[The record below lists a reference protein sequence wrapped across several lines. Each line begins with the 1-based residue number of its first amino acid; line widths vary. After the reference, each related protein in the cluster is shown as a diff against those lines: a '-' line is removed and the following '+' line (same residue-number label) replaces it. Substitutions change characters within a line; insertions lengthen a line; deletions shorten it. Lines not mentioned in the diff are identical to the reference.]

1 MLNAQ
6 MVNARISC
14 LQQADFCEIFA
25 VFATILRFKNPV
37 KYTGRFNL
45 NHKTVHFSRRAAR
58 GYFFLSRH
66 INDLIGPLTL
76 PQGIP
81 AIMSAIRKRA
91 VFVENAGKAEK
102 MAGKDVC
109 VA

>member
-1 MLNAQ
+1 MLNAK

-14 LQQADFCEIFA
+14 DLHADLCEFFA
-25 VFATILRFKNPV
+25 VFTSIPRFKNPF
-37 KYTGRFNL
+37 KYTSRFNL
-45 NHKTVHFSRRAAR
+45 NHKTVHFSRHAAR
-58 GYFFLSRH
+58 SKLCLLRH
-66 INDLIGPLTL
+66 INDLMGYLTV

-91 VFVENAGKAEK
+91 VFVQNAGKAKK
-102 MAGKDVC
+102 MAGKDVS